1 MFIIQQ
7 VTSDPLQK
15 QTLIL
20 PDGTSLSL
28 TIYFVPMQYGW
39 VITNLTYGTFVLTG
53 LRITVSP
60 NMLRQFKNQIPFGLA
75 CYANASG
82 LNREPSQQE
91 DFSSGAFS
99 LFLLDQTEVTQ
110 YEEILAGNA
119 GA

>member
-7 VTSDPLQK
+7 VTQDPLQK

-20 PDGTSLSL
+20 PDGTSLTL

-39 VITNLTYGTFVLTG
+39 FITSLVYGSFTLTG

-82 LNREPSQQE
+82 LGREPSQQE
-91 DFSSGAFS
+91 DFSSSAFS
-99 LFLLDQTEVTQ
+99 LYLLDQAEVAQ
-110 YEEILAGNA
+110 YEEILMGN
-119 GA
+119 G